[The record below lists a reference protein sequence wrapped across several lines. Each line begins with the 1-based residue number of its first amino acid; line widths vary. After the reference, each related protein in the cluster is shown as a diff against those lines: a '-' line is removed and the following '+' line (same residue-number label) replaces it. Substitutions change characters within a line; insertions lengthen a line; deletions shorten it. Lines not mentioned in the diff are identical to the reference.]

1 MTIWELKK
9 IAAKKFNL
17 SPLSIDLKR
26 STTART
32 TIGDISNHKF
42 LRDLRLDNYEII
54 QVMKKPI
61 VSIPRVSLMN
71 KKKTDLVPEA
81 KAIFKSWFESFSTD
95 GYMGKEQCALFIKS
109 TTNTPMSVPTNDDRI
124 IKIFKQYS

>member
-17 SPLSIDLKR
+17 SPLYIDLKR
-26 STTART
+26 NTTARQV
-32 TIGDISNHKF
+32 IGDISNHKF
-42 LRDLRLDNYEII
+42 LRDLRLENYEVI

-61 VSIPRVSLMN
+61 VSMPRMSLLN
-71 KKKTDLVPEA
+71 KKRNELIPEA

-95 GYMGKEQCALFIKS
+95 GFMNKE
-109 TTNTPMSVPTNDDRI
+109 
-124 IKIFKQYS
+124 